1 MKYRELYAVLEN
13 RRRSAPG
20 FQYDDRSGWRN
31 PISYIDYIRPL
42 WIIAVDPAA
51 GWRIWII
58 HEGRDM
64 IIKVREMDAQ
74 GHNVK
79 TLQCIYCK
87 TKTEL
92 AERLRR
98 LFSQETTAA

>member
-1 MKYRELYAVLEN
+1 MKITV
-13 RRRSAPG
+13 S
-20 FQYDDRSGWRN
+20 
-31 PISYIDYIRPL
+31 
-42 WIIAVDPAA
+42 
-51 GWRIWII
+51 
-58 HEGRDM
+58 
-64 IIKVREMDAQ
+64 EMDAQ

-98 LFSQETTAA
+98 LFSQDMTAA